1 MLKQLLSIF
10 TVSCLLSCSNN
21 NKDVNIQKGIRTD
34 TAAKATVVLFSN
46 PQVIDSSHI
55 VIYPLILEK
64 TSYGSGFSSGGGE
77 RMSFWNFYN
86 TDNNTQYLLTDDKRI
101 VIYSININGNSSS
114 SSSDA
119 WSEGINVYE
128 NNIFYDV
135 VSKDFNQNNYL
146 DIDDPTYLYVSDKKG
161 NNFKQLTPD
170 NYNITSWD
178 VVKGTSKI
186 ILQAQ
191 KDSNGDKKFDGNDEV
206 IPLIV
211 DVNTG
216 KLATETFNQNYI
228 DSLKQVLTNTWK
240 INIKK

>member
-1 MLKQLLSIF
+1 MQSQKTLIKTI
-10 TVSCLLSCSNN
+10 
-21 NKDVNIQKGIRTD
+21 IQI
-34 TAAKATVVLFSN
+34 
-46 PQVIDSSHI
+46 
-55 VIYPLILEK
+55 
-64 TSYGSGFSSGGGE
+64 
-77 RMSFWNFYN
+77 
-86 TDNNTQYLLTDDKRI
+86 
-101 VIYSININGNSSS
+101 
-114 SSSDA
+114 
-119 WSEGINVYE
+119 
-128 NNIFYDV
+128 
-135 VSKDFNQNNYL
+135 
-146 DIDDPTYLYVSDKKG
+146 IDDPTYLYVSDKKG

-191 KDSNGDKKFDGNDEV
+191 KDSNGDKKLDGNDEV

-240 INIKK
+240 INIKKQLPPTVSLAKMPTCQYATSTFCFAIVLQLLGRRNFTQQKILS